1 MPFTRTRP
9 PLTMAAGAL
18 KPQPSLH
25 SGSHLGPRA
34 LQKRGPFAGPLSG
47 PAYNKLCS
55 AGPLS
60 RPPGGVHFFDP
71 AMFLSVFFRKKMCS
85 SALSLLPWLELRSLS
100 CVEARPQLQ
109 GLSAGDTFPASQL
122 SMPPKARGL
131 AAEIERLTA
140 AHAATANALAATRAE
155 LRAERLRLTRARK
168 RDDVVDPQVSA
179 SLWAVL
185 MLLFFFS
192 GYDTAAPAEYWE
204 LQRRSLRLPP
214 LPAETLKEKV
224 EAFFLHVPTA
234 ELVEL
239 ADPAGVP
246 QNILGRPLKD
256 SEVFARRLP
265 GLRRYARGR
274 AASFLAKV
282 RVRDWVQRANST
294 KGLAPRTAVVVEEYN
309 GQRAAIPSPQ
319 LPLTLEHPATCSY
332 SRLFVH
338 RWRRM
343 LKVKVGKIRVQDYI
357 SMQDKRD
364 KAEGPGGRAPLFKG
378 GGRGLSGFTNLAC
391 AGPSGLASLLLR
403 PPRRVPSGSG
413 IAPCCECCREPR
425 RSCV

>member
-1 MPFTRTRP
+1 M
-9 PLTMAAGAL
+9 
-18 KPQPSLH
+18 
-25 SGSHLGPRA
+25 
-34 LQKRGPFAGPLSG
+34 
-47 PAYNKLCS
+47 
-55 AGPLS
+55 
-60 RPPGGVHFFDP
+60 
-71 AMFLSVFFRKKMCS
+71 
-85 SALSLLPWLELRSLS
+85 
-100 CVEARPQLQ
+100 
-109 GLSAGDTFPASQL
+109 
-122 SMPPKARGL
+122 
-131 AAEIERLTA
+131 TA
-140 AHAATANALAATRAE
+140 AHAANAHALAATRAE
-155 LRAERLRLTRARK
+155 LRAERQRLTRARK
-168 RDDVVDPQVSA
+168 RDDVVDPQVSP

-185 MLLFFFS
+185 LLLFYFS

-224 EAFFLHVPTA
+224 ESFFLHVPMA
-234 ELVEL
+234 ELLEL

-294 KGLAPRTAVVVEEYN
+294 KGLAPRTALVVEEYN
-309 GQRAAIPSPQ
+309 ARRAVIPSPQ
-319 LPLTLEHPATCSY
+319 MPLTLEHPATCSY

-343 LKVKVGKIRVQDYI
+343 LKVKVGKIRVQDYM
-357 SMQDKRD
+357 SMQEKRD

-378 GGRGLSGFTNLAC
+378 GGRGLSVFTNLAC

-425 RSCV
+425 RSCI